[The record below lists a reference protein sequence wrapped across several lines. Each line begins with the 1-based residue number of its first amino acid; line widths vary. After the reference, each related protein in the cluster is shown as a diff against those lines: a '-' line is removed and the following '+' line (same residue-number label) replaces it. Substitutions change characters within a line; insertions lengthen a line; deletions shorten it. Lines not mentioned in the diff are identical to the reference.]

1 MGYIVPWLLL
11 FIWTIYPD
19 YFMRGFCIMFRIKN
33 LLSPYMGLPREIYII
48 FASRIVNAMGC
59 FVMPLLTIIMTDK
72 IGLSMEATGFFL
84 SLNSLVFPL
93 ASMLGGKLADS
104 FGRKGLI
111 IIFGTLAALLYMLCG
126 FIEPSMSLIYVILA
140 ASACMSVAGPAH
152 DSLIADLTT
161 PENREGAYAL
171 SYLGWNIGFAV
182 GPMLGGFLYR
192 NYLPLVFIGDA
203 VTALMS
209 LGLIFFF
216 VKETIGKTKEEI
228 SDAGRKLERREEGSI
243 ISVLLRRPMLLY
255 FAVIAFG
262 YNFAYSQWTFLMPI
276 HSMQNFDGLGA
287 QYFGWMASLNG
298 LVVILFT
305 PILTKLTEGMKGI
318 RKMVYGILLYAV
330 GFGMLGILNT
340 LPYFFLSV
348 FIFTL
353 GEILLSISVMPFIVN
368 HTPASHRGR
377 MNAVLPTIMGMG
389 YAIGPMT
396 MGKILNHT
404 SVESAWIILGVMTSI
419 SAAFMFG
426 LEKYDDRTNIR
437 VEEVEEAMEA

>member
-1 MGYIVPWLLL
+1 
-11 FIWTIYPD
+11 
-19 YFMRGFCIMFRIKN
+19 MRGFYIMFRIKN
-33 LLSPYMGLPREIYII
+33 LLSPYMGLPREVYII

-59 FVMPLLTIIMTDK
+59 FVMPLMTIIMTDK
-72 IGLSMEATGFFL
+72 IGLSMEATGFYL
-84 SLNSLVFPL
+84 SLNSLIFPL
-93 ASMLGGKLADS
+93 ASMVGGKLADS

-111 IIFGTLAALLYMLCG
+111 IIFGTLAALLYIACG
-126 FIEPSMSLIYVILA
+126 FIEPSMTLIYVILA

-171 SYLGWNIGFAV
+171 TYLGWNIGFAV

-203 VTALMS
+203 ITALMS
-209 LGLIFFF
+209 LSLIFFF

-228 SDAGRKLERREEGSI
+228 SDDSRKLERREEGSI
-243 ISVLLRRPMLLY
+243 ISVLLRRPILLY

-262 YNFAYSQWTFLMPI
+262 YHFAYSQWTFLMPI
-276 HSMQNFDGLGA
+276 HSMQNFNAMGA

-298 LVVILFT
+298 LVVIVFT
-305 PILTKLTEGMKGI
+305 PILTKVTESMKGM
-318 RKMVYGILLYAV
+318 RKMVYGILLYAI
-330 GFGMLGILNT
+330 GFGMLGVLNT

-404 SVESAWIILGVMTSI
+404 SVESAWLVLGVMTGI

-426 LEKYDDRTNIR
+426 LEKYDSRANIKM
-437 VEEVEEAMEA
+437 EEAEEAEEAMEA

>member
-59 FVMPLLTIIMTDK
+59 FVMPLMTIIMTDK

-182 GPMLGGFLYR
+182 GPMLGEFLYR

-209 LGLIFFF
+209 LSLIFFF

-426 LEKYDDRTNIR
+426 LEKYDDRSNIR
-437 VEEVEEAMEA
+437 VEEVEEAVET

>member
-1 MGYIVPWLLL
+1 ML
-11 FIWTIYPD
+11 
-19 YFMRGFCIMFRIKN
+19 RIKN
-33 LLSPYMGLPREIYII
+33 LLSPYMGLPKEIYVI

-59 FVMPLLTIIMTDK
+59 FVMPLMTIIMTDK
-72 IGLSMEATGFFL
+72 IGLSREATGFYL
-84 SLNSLVFPL
+84 SLNSLIFPL

-104 FGRKGLI
+104 IGRKSLI
-111 IIFGTLAALLYMLCG
+111 IIFDTLAALLYLSGG
-126 FIEPSMSLIYVILA
+126 FIEPSMTLIYVILA
-140 ASACMSVAGPAH
+140 ASACMSVAGPSH

-161 PENREGAYAL
+161 PQNREGAYAL

-209 LGLIFFF
+209 ISLIFFF
-216 VKETIGKTKEEI
+216 IKETIGKTKEEI
-228 SDAGRKLERREEGSI
+228 SDASRKFERREEGSI
-243 ISVLLRRPMLLY
+243 ISVLLRRPILLY
-255 FAVIAFG
+255 FALIAFG

-276 HSMQNFDGLGA
+276 HSMQNFDTMGA

-305 PILTKLTEGMKGI
+305 PILTKLTEKMKGM

-330 GFGMLGILNT
+330 GFGMLGVLNT

-353 GEILLSISVMPFIVN
+353 GEILISISVMPFIIN

-396 MGKILNHT
+396 MGRILNYS
-404 SVESAWIILGVMTSI
+404 SVESAWLILGGFTAI

-426 LEKYDDRTNIR
+426 LEKYDGRTKIK
-437 VEEVEEAMEA
+437 VEEAEEAMKA

>member
-1 MGYIVPWLLL
+1 MS
-11 FIWTIYPD
+11 
-19 YFMRGFCIMFRIKN
+19 RIKD
-33 LLSPYMGLPREIYII
+33 LLSPYRGLPKEIYVI

-59 FVMPLLTIIMTDK
+59 FVMPLMTIIMTDR
-72 IGLSMEATGFFL
+72 IGLSKEATGFYL

-104 FGRKGLI
+104 IGRKYLI
-111 IIFGTLAALLYMLCG
+111 IIFDTLAALLYLSCG
-126 FIEPSMSLIYVILA
+126 FMEPSMSLIYVILA

-161 PENREGAYAL
+161 PENRAGAYAL

-192 NYLPLVFIGDA
+192 KYLPLVFIGDA
-203 VTALMS
+203 ATALLS
-209 LGLIFFF
+209 ISLIFFF
-216 VKETIGKTKEEI
+216 VKETIGNTKEEI
-228 SDAGRKLERREEGSI
+228 SDESRKLERREEGSI
-243 ISVLLRRPMLLY
+243 ISVLLRRPILLY

-262 YNFAYSQWTFLMPI
+262 YHFAYSQWTFLMPI
-276 HSMQNFDGLGA
+276 HSMQNFDTMGA

-298 LVVILFT
+298 LVVIFFT
-305 PILTKLTEGMKGI
+305 PILTKVTERMKGM

-330 GFGMLGILNT
+330 GFGMLGVLNT

-353 GEILLSISVMPFIVN
+353 GEIMLSISVMPFIAN

-396 MGKILNHT
+396 MGKMLNYS
-404 SVESAWIILGVMTSI
+404 SVESAWLILGGVTAI

-426 LEKYDDRTNIR
+426 LEKYDGRTSIK
-437 VEEVEEAMEA
+437 VEEAEEVMEA